1 VVDLGCGTGLIARS
15 MTEAGFAVTGV
26 DLDASMLRRARRTGR
41 LARMIRADAACTGLD
56 ARSADAVVAVNVVHV
71 HPDPAALLAE
81 ARRLAAPE
89 AMIVLVWPA
98 ATATHERLNAVDR
111 ALGRSRVSVLLADA
125 ARGAIGRAAWLTG
138 VRRRPDRIVLNEI
151 EDAIDILGLVVVERL
166 ELYRCQ
172 RMLVLRVG
180 GHAKHG
186 ELSPST
192 ASPQLP

>member
-1 VVDLGCGTGLIARS
+1 

-98 ATATHERLNAVDR
+98 ATATHERINAVDR

-125 ARGAIGRAAWLTG
+125 ARGAIGRAAWLAG
-138 VRRRPDRIVLNEI
+138 MRRRPDSVVLNEI
-151 EDAIDILGLVVVERL
+151 EDAIDTLGLIVVERL
-166 ELYRCQ
+166 ELHGCQ

-180 GHAKHG
+180 ARAAHG